1 MSIRRLSCCIV
12 IAILAVACCITP
24 LARAEEGPIKIGG
37 LFALTG
43 PAKHIGL
50 PTMNVAEMIVERINN
65 SGGING
71 RKLELIVADTEGEP
85 SKTNIALKRLI
96 TKDNV
101 VAVIGPTRTGTG
113 MASLQTI
120 EESRMPTVMCVGGDP
135 VIEPVEQRKWVFK
148 TPQRTTTA
156 VEKIYAYC
164 QKKGLKKIGLLTAS
178 DGFGQEGGKSLVN
191 LAEKYGLTIVAQ
203 ESFDVKDVDM
213 TVQISKIAAQKPD
226 AMVCW
231 TIGPAGAVVAKNA
244 HSLGIKFPLFQCHG
258 LPDPNY
264 IKAAGEAANG
274 NIMPS
279 TKLMVADQ
287 LPDSDPQK
295 ALLLDFI
302 NEYENVKKYGK
313 VNTHSGYAW
322 DAVQIV
328 AKAIEKAGTEPEKL
342 RDAIENTKGYVGV
355 SGIYTMSPTDH
366 SGLGLDSMVLVTI
379 ENGQWKLLE
388 Y

>member
-1 MSIRRLSCCIV
+1 MPIRRVHCCV
-12 IAILAVACCITP
+12 LIAMFAVVCCITP
-24 LARAEEGPIKIGG
+24 FVRAEEGPIKIGG

-43 PAKHIGL
+43 PAQHIGL
-50 PTMNVAEMIVERINN
+50 PTMNVAEMIVARINAA
-65 SGGING
+65 GGING
-71 RKLELIVADTEGEP
+71 RKLELIPADTEGEP

-96 TKDNV
+96 TKDKV

-113 MASLQTI
+113 MACLQTI
-120 EESRMPTVMCVGGDP
+120 EESRMSTVMCVGGDP

-164 QKKGLKKIGLLTAS
+164 QKKGLKRIGLLTAS

-191 LAEKYGLTIVAQ
+191 LAEKFGLTIVAQ

-258 LPDPNY
+258 LPDPSY
-264 IKAAGEAANG
+264 IKGAGEAANG

-302 NEYENVKKYGK
+302 NEYENVKQYGK

-328 AKAIEKAGTEPEKL
+328 AQAIERAGTEPEKL

-366 SGLGLDSMVLVTI
+366 SGLGLDSLVLVTI

>member
-1 MSIRRLSCCIV
+1 MPIRRVSCCIV

-24 LARAEEGPIKIGG
+24 LARAEEGPIKVGG

-96 TKDNV
+96 TKDKV

-120 EESRMPTVMCVGGDP
+120 EEARMPTVMCVGGDP

-156 VEKIYAYC
+156 VEKIYTYC
-164 QKKGLKKIGLLTAS
+164 QKKGLKRIGLLTAS
-178 DGFGQEGGKSLVN
+178 DGFGQEGGKSLVA

-279 TKLMVADQ
+279 TKLMIADQ
-287 LPDSDPQK
+287 LPDSDLQK

-302 NEYENVKKYGK
+302 NEYENVKKHGK

-342 RDAIENTKGYVGV
+342 RDAIENTKAYVGV

-388 Y
+388 